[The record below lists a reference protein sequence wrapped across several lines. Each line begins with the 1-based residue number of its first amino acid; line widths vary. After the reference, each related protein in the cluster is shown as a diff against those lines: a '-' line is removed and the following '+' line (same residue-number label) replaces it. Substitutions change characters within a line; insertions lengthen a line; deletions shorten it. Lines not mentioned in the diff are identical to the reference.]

1 MKRLLAVIL
10 LLAMILSLCACGGV
24 KSGKIR
30 TARAAISAVKKDKS
44 TESYIAL
51 KLHFQSMNNLRFT
64 SSSATD
70 NGTGWDVRLEGYASG
85 VLSGMSM
92 SNSGYAY
99 SIVFMATISYDGEIT
114 DRNVIKHT

>member
-1 MKRLLAVIL
+1 MKRFLAVIL
-10 LLAMILSLCACGGV
+10 LLAMILSLGACGGA

-30 TARAAISAVKKDKS
+30 TARAAISAVKKENGTKPF
-44 TESYIAL
+44 IAMQL
-51 KLHFQSMNNLRFT
+51 RFQSLNNVRFT

-92 SNSGYAY
+92 GSQYTY
-99 SIVFMATISYDGEIT
+99 SIVLTVTISYDGEIT
-114 DRNVIKHT
+114 DRHVIKHS